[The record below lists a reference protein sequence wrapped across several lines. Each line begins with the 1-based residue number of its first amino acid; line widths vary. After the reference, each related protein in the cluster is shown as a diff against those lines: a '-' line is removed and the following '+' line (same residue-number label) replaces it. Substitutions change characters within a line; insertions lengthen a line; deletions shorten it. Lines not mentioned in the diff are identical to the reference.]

1 MGADVSLAP
10 PRLLTALWEQ
20 VGFRTWYPGAD
31 ERHIQRCK
39 LKDSATS
46 QAALGFKIC
55 GMQVCSLQDVGLR
68 AHPAD
73 GVKLGA

>member
-1 MGADVSLAP
+1 M
-10 PRLLTALWEQ
+10 Q

-55 GMQVCSLQDVGLR
+55 GMQVCAACGLLLSQ
-68 AHPAD
+68 
-73 GVKLGA
+73 LGACICLEHTI